1 MNVPR
6 INHLLS
12 PSSAILHLLF
22 TFRTN
27 LFSSLVGNVE
37 QPYSDNVYRET
48 VEWLDEVGLRYL
60 RCRTKLELK
69 KKKRIQMITQLIGLA
84 EQCLDEKLLQ
94 HAKVNV
100 KERVAQLKVHKLKI
114 RYNINNV
121 NFTNFQMFSSLD

>member
-1 MNVPR
+1 M
-6 INHLLS
+6 
-12 PSSAILHLLF
+12 
-22 TFRTN
+22 
-27 LFSSLVGNVE
+27 GNVE